1 MFKRLVI
8 FSTIILAA
16 APLAFAS
23 DQEDDV
29 ARTQKAAQVF
39 QSIMD
44 TPDKGIP
51 HDLLKSAKCIAIIP
65 GDKKFAFVF
74 GGSYGRGVATCRTS
88 EGWSAPMFVAI
99 DGGSIGYQI
108 GGSST
113 DLVLLFTND
122 HALNSLLGD
131 KFKLGADASVAA
143 GPVGR
148 SAAAGTDLRL
158 NAEILSYSRT
168 KGIFAG
174 ISLDGAVV
182 QADRSGDR
190 SMYGANVD
198 RHEIL
203 SGKIATPPSARGLSR
218 ELNAYG
224 DRDNVAVR

>member
-1 MFKRLVI
+1 MFNRLLI

-16 APLAFAS
+16 TPLAFAS
-23 DQEDDV
+23 DHEDDV
-29 ARTQKAAQVF
+29 ARTQKASQVF

-74 GGSYGRGVATCRTS
+74 GGSYGRGVATCRTA
-88 EGWSAPMFVAI
+88 EGWSAPIFVAI
-99 DGGSIGYQI
+99 DGGSVGYQI

-113 DLVLLFTND
+113 DLVLLFMND
-122 HALNSLLGD
+122 HALKSLLGD

-148 SAAAGTDLRL
+148 NAAAGTDLRL
-158 NAEILSYSRT
+158 NAEILSYSRA

-174 ISLDGAVV
+174 VSLDGAVV
-182 QADRSGDR
+182 QADKSGDHAL
-190 SMYGANVD
+190 YGSDVD
-198 RHEIL
+198 RHQIL
-203 SGKIATPPSARGLSR
+203 SGTVPVPPSAMDLVHELSQYSER
-218 ELNAYG
+218 VGGN
-224 DRDNVAVR
+224 